1 METADY
7 ACRSNPI
14 EETQVAEKNGSTMI
28 RSASHPRSGER
39 GYGKRSLSRNA
50 IVLTGIFS
58 STNALQAFQSSLD
71 TTASNLANI
80 ATNAFKGR
88 RTLFQDVFYSDP
100 QNGQVGQG
108 SQVGTT
114 DRDFSQGPATI
125 TGNELDV
132 AIQGQGFLA
141 VTASNGTTQYS
152 RDGSLRVD
160 ATGLLVNG
168 AGQVVQPPITFPADV
183 ISTKIS
189 ADGTVSVLTGSSPD
203 TPIVLGQLRLT
214 TFANLQGLQAVGGN
228 RFVETQSSGVPL
240 TNLPGTNG
248 LGILVQGSLE
258 QSNVDTTTEIVR
270 LTETSRNYVANSR
283 ALKVEDRVLEG
294 ALNLV
299 G

>member
-1 METADY
+1 M
-7 ACRSNPI
+7 
-14 EETQVAEKNGSTMI
+14 
-28 RSASHPRSGER
+28 
-39 GYGKRSLSRNA
+39 A

-71 TTASNLANI
+71 TTAGNLANI

-108 SQVGTT
+108 VQVGTT
-114 DRDFSQGPATI
+114 DRDFSQGKATI
-125 TGNELDV
+125 TGNDLDI

-141 VTASNGTTQYS
+141 VTASNGITQYS
-152 RDGSLRVD
+152 RDGSLQVD

-183 ISTKIS
+183 TSTEIS
-189 ADGTVSVLTGSSPD
+189 ANGTVSVLTGSSPD

-214 TFANLQGLQAVGGN
+214 NFANLQGLQAIGGN
-228 RFVETQSSGVPL
+228 RFVETQASGVPL
-240 TNLPGTNG
+240 TNIPGTNG
-248 LGILVQGSLE
+248 LGVLVQGSLE
-258 QSNVDTTTEIVR
+258 QSNVDTTTEMVR

-283 ALKVEDRVLEG
+283 ALKVEDRVIEG

>member
-1 METADY
+1 M
-7 ACRSNPI
+7 
-14 EETQVAEKNGSTMI
+14 
-28 RSASHPRSGER
+28 
-39 GYGKRSLSRNA
+39 A

-71 TTASNLANI
+71 TTAANLANI
-80 ATNAFKGR
+80 ATNAFKSR

-114 DRDFSQGPATI
+114 DRDFSQGKAII
-125 TGNELDV
+125 TGNELDI

-183 ISTKIS
+183 TSTEIS
-189 ADGTVSVLTGSSPD
+189 ADGTVSVLTSSSPD

-240 TNLPGTNG
+240 ANIPGTNG

-258 QSNVDTTTEIVR
+258 QSNVDTTTEMVR

-283 ALKVEDRVLEG
+283 ALKVEDRFIEG
-294 ALNLV
+294 ALDLV